1 MCVVFVLYNVY
12 ICSICLTGAVNIYYN
27 YIVYIVAIVPL
38 SATLPVWLI
47 KPFSVCA
54 CIYTKKIVPLCVDLI
69 WEKSVCCQLIL

>member
-12 ICSICLTGAVNIYYN
+12 ICSICLIGAVNIYYN
-27 YIVYIVAIVPL
+27 YIVYIIAIVPL

-54 CIYTKKIVPLCVDLI
+54 CIYTKKTLPLQSHLI
-69 WEKSVCCQLIL
+69 REKSVCCQLIL

>member
-38 SATLPVWLI
+38 SATLPV
-47 KPFSVCA
+47 
-54 CIYTKKIVPLCVDLI
+54 
-69 WEKSVCCQLIL
+69 